1 MKVVGCII
9 VRLREG
15 KIEILVK
22 TSSTAGQAM
31 TTTATT
37 LNNYNNDLLTPTCT
51 AYLPTGPAT
60 P

>member
-51 AYLPTGPAT
+51 AY
-60 P
+60 